1 VIRARDGTLW
11 LVRHGHTVVHDSG
24 GIAGR
29 TDVALSDGG
38 RQAVRA
44 LGDTCSDTLSAR
56 ARAARWYV
64 SPLGRTRESAS
75 ILLAALGRPPR
86 STAGVERIGSGL
98 RSSGASDA
106 RDGASD
112 GASDGARDGA
122 RDGASDGARHGARH
136 GARDG
141 VCDGAD
147 DEASDRLS
155 DAGSFVID
163 SRLVELDFGDWEG
176 SNWQSVHRDDA
187 AALALWGKRWVTAA
201 PPNGESFAQQATR
214 CGAWYD
220 EHVGPVFAKP
230 DDACDRA
237 LDGVSPADTVVVA
250 HGGSIRALACRLLGW
265 PLEEAMRFAID
276 PAAVFRF
283 DRDADVETGWRLAG
297 ANLDDFG

>member
-1 VIRARDGTLW
+1 MIRARDGTLW
-11 LVRHGHTVVHDSG
+11 LVRHGHTVMHDNG

-98 RSSGASDA
+98 RSSGASD
-106 RDGASD
+106 
-112 GASDGARDGA
+112 GA
-122 RDGASDGARHGARH
+122 RDGASDAA
-136 GARDG
+136 
-141 VCDGAD
+141 CDGAD
-147 DEASDRLS
+147 DEASVRLS
-155 DAGSFVID
+155 DARSFVID

-187 AALALWGKRWVTAA
+187 AALALWGKRWVTTA

>member
-98 RSSGASDA
+98 RSSGASD
-106 RDGASD
+106 
-112 GASDGARDGA
+112 GA
-122 RDGASDGARHGARH
+122 RDGASDAA
-136 GARDG
+136 
-141 VCDGAD
+141 CDGAD
-147 DEASDRLS
+147 DEASVRLS
-155 DAGSFVID
+155 DARSFVID

-187 AALALWGKRWVTAA
+187 AALALWGKLWVTTA